1 MINLKNEFSKFKLDF
16 EEYKKSF
23 KEYEKNYKKHL
34 DDLKKLTDRD
44 GEIFTRDRK
53 PTDECISQAEKNIR
67 INQERYSSY
76 EAAITKIDNYMNS
89 SEGGK
94 NLSNAVGFINKL
106 QSIIGLQPQKSVD
119 FPKMDLSSIPLV
131 QHAVLSLYNN
141 DLEMNKKFYDLNGQ
155 YLQFSEIANETLQMM
170 NKQDNQNEAK
180 IVDSTAAFKSVDI
193 GLVNSNPLN
202 AFETKTINCEIILGE
217 LYC

>member
-1 MINLKNEFSKFKLDF
+1 
-16 EEYKKSF
+16 
-23 KEYEKNYKKHL
+23 
-34 DDLKKLTDRD
+34 
-44 GEIFTRDRK
+44 
-53 PTDECISQAEKNIR
+53 
-67 INQERYSSY
+67 
-76 EAAITKIDNYMNS
+76 YMNS

-155 YLQFSEIANETLQMM
+155 YLQFSEIANETLTRM
-170 NKQDNQNEAK
+170 NASMVIDL
-180 IVDSTAAFKSVDI
+180 IAAFKSVDI